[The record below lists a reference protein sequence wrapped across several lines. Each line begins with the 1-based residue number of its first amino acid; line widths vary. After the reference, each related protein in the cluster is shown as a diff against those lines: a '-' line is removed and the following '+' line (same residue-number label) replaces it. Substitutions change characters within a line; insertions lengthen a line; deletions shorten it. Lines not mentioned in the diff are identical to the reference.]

1 MTMPIP
7 LTNDRLL
14 IYLDANAVVAWM
26 IPTLHNPSPPDQ
38 QNHIQAHQEM
48 ESFIKMASN
57 HRATRPT
64 LRVIMSR
71 WALTEVHSVL
81 YRDCLWA
88 NGVVPA
94 QHIGDRKYDPRRQV
108 PPDTMSLRQASSMLS
123 VRMQDLAALTDLE
136 IDNTPGE
143 VWVTAL
149 RVGQECAIYAPDS
162 LHLATALH
170 AGCDILVTQDAHFFN
185 SISHFLGS
193 NVISLIQNDVFNG
206 VQVAPLQVYPV
217 FVSAGMTYPKQNICQ
232 YLVDQ
237 GFA

>member
-1 MTMPIP
+1 MPIP

-14 IYLDANAVVAWM
+14 IYLDASAVVAWM
-26 IPTLHNPSPPDQ
+26 IPSLHNPSRPDQ

-48 ESFIKMASN
+48 ESLIKTASN
-57 HRATRPT
+57 HRTTPPT
-64 LRVIMSR
+64 LKVIMSR

-94 QHIGDRKYDPRRQV
+94 EHVHNGRYDPRRQV
-108 PPDTMSLRQASSMLS
+108 PPDTLSLQQASSILS
-123 VRMQDLAALTDLE
+123 CRMQDLAAVADLD
-136 IDNTPGE
+136 IDNTSGE
-143 VWVTAL
+143 VWQTAL

-185 SISHFLGS
+185 SVSHFLGS
-193 NVISLIQNDVFNG
+193 NVISLIQNDVFHG
-206 VQVAPLQVYPV
+206 VQITPIHVYPV
-217 FVSAGMTYPKQNICQ
+217 FVSVGMNYPTQNICQ